1 MNMFRAVMK
10 ALLVI
15 QMVAVVGLQQA
26 AAAEVEWRFASK
38 LPPDSPEGRTHQ
50 YFAEQVAKY
59 SNGRM
64 NITIFPS
71 EQLGKGNA
79 VMEQLQMGAI
89 HLYAEGPQY
98 PQKWVPEIKLTAA
111 AFLFDDR
118 NHWVRFMDSELVK
131 GWYKKAEEKAGV
143 KVLGNPATIWRGPYR
158 VMLSTVPIADLND
171 VSKLKLRLPADR
183 MQTATWNELG
193 AEVRTIAFTE
203 VYEAMKRGIVNSVNL
218 PISLAEV
225 TKVYEVAK
233 YVTPHKEFY
242 QSISYMMNKRAWDRL
257 PADLQQA
264 LLRAHED
271 LAEYSLKQ
279 NQVYAEKGIEI
290 MKKNGVTFGEID
302 RTPFVDAM
310 RAYYQREQQAGNL
323 PVGFLETVQAAK

>member
-1 MNMFRAVMK
+1 MNVLRTVFK
-10 ALLVI
+10 ALLIAQLVSLASI
-15 QMVAVVGLQQA
+15 QFANA
-26 AAAEVEWRFASK
+26 AAVEWRFASK

-59 SNGRM
+59 SHGQM
-64 NITIFPS
+64 KIKIFPS

-111 AFLFDDR
+111 AFLFDNRD
-118 NHWVRFMDSELVK
+118 HWVRFMESEMVK
-131 GWYKKAEEKAGV
+131 GWYKKAEDQAGI
-143 KVLGNPATIWRGPYR
+143 KVLGNPATISRGPYR
-158 VMLSTVPIADLND
+158 VMLSTVPITGLND
-171 VSKLKLRLPADR
+171 VGQLKLRLPADR

-257 PADLQQA
+257 PEDLQQA
-264 LLRAHED
+264 MLRAHED

-279 NQVYAEKGIEI
+279 NLSFAEKGIKI
-290 MKKNGVTFGEID
+290 MKKNGVAFGEID
-302 RTPFVDAM
+302 RAPFIHAM
-310 RAYYQREQQAGNL
+310 QTYYQREQQAGNL
-323 PVGFLETVQAAK
+323 PAEFLKTVQATK